1 MIKYASIVEH
11 VYIYTLFIVQC
22 FPRFTK
28 KSCEQEIHGILRAP
42 CLRVKLNETCEI
54 TFKGHIPRSY

>member
-1 MIKYASIVEH
+1 MDRGKIVIENNIHLMIKYASIVEH

-28 KSCEQEIHGILRAP
+28 KVANRKYTVFYVHQVC
-42 CLRVKLNETCEI
+42 V
-54 TFKGHIPRSY
+54 